1 MAKGNNSFEKFTNN
15 GVVNFY
21 QSNHSSNKNNGKASP
36 RPKSL
41 ASQPPKDFKKIFYEI
56 TEALIFFILSLIL
69 CRTLFIFLLPEQIPF
84 FFLTFKMVKVFIS
97 K

>member
-1 MAKGNNSFEKFTNN
+1 MTKCNNNFEKFTNN

-21 QSNHSSNKNNGKASP
+21 QSNHFSNKKNGKASP

-41 ASQPPKDFKKIFYEI
+41 ASQPAKDFKKIFYEI